1 DGDPL
6 NADFRA
12 RFSITSFSAVRLI
25 AEGLH
30 GHLFFLDK
38 PGMTSDDL
46 VLGDL
51 TARQLASR
59 LRSLYLVNRVEHTVL
74 LEERVR
80 MARDLHDGAFH
91 SLTGMAFAVER
102 LLRTPELDP
111 KQTRN
116 SLRQIVVGLQDAQ
129 RTLRLLIEDLRAAD
143 RDVSDLSLDTEI
155 EQVATRIERQWNV
168 KVALTVID
176 VAGIPARQ
184 WADVCLIVQEAL
196 TN

>member
-1 DGDPL
+1 
-6 NADFRA
+6 
-12 RFSITSFSAVRLI
+12 
-25 AEGLH
+25 
-30 GHLFFLDK
+30 
-38 PGMTSDDL
+38 
-46 VLGDL
+46 
-51 TARQLASR
+51 
-59 LRSLYLVNRVEHTVL
+59 
-74 LEERVR
+74 
-80 MARDLHDGAFH
+80 FH

-176 VAGIPARQ
+176 GAGIPARQ

-196 TN
+196 TNAARHAKACSCTVEVGVRSGWASITITDDGQGFPVKGSYDHDALTKLRIGPRTLM